1 MENKLIRKT
10 RKLFQ
15 KNKKRIYQAVIAKKV
30 KQSILF
36 IVGCQRSGTSM
47 LLNVFDKDLN
57 TKCFGEFSKLSSN
70 DTTGEIRLNS
80 LELVKK
86 EFSRVKAPLIVAKP
100 LVESQNV
107 LELLDYFDNSRAV
120 WMFRNYK
127 DVASSNIKHFGID
140 NGIKDL
146 GPIVHNEPNNW
157 RSEKASDYVRETIS
171 KYFSENMNPYDAAVL
186 FWFARNSIFF
196 DLQLDKDPRVMM
208 CCYEDLVVDPEK
220 YVRSI
225 YQQVGQVY
233 PATGITT
240 EVHSNSRRK
249 GRDIELSLEIE
260 QVAQELQ
267 KKLEAT
273 YQAKVFNMDNPQI
286 VRS

>member
-1 MENKLIRKT
+1 
-10 RKLFQ
+10 
-15 KNKKRIYQAVIAKKV
+15 
-30 KQSILF
+30 
-36 IVGCQRSGTSM
+36 
-47 LLNVFDKDLN
+47 
-57 TKCFGEFSKLSSN
+57 
-70 DTTGEIRLNS
+70 
-80 LELVKK
+80 
-86 EFSRVKAPLIVAKP
+86 
-100 LVESQNV
+100 
-107 LELLDYFDNSRAV
+107 
-120 WMFRNYK
+120 MFRNYK

-146 GPIVHNEPNNW
+146 RPIVHNEPNNW

-171 KYFSENMNPYDAAVL
+171 KHFSENMNPYDAAVL

-249 GRDIELSLEIE
+249 GRDIELSPEIE

-267 KKLEAT
+267 KKLEAA
-273 YQAKVFNMDNPQI
+273 YQTKVFNMDNPQI
-286 VRS
+286 VRSQ